1 MRSAFPRTALLS
13 ASRASRFLPAH
24 RPVRFY
30 SIKAEAAS
38 HSKQR
43 PLDASRLTIEKTKTP
58 KALTKPEDLVFG
70 KQFTGEIPSFSLN
83 HSSYILNTIYC
94 RPHARH

>member
-13 ASRASRFLPAH
+13 ATRASRFLPAY
-24 RPVRFY
+24 RPAARFY

-43 PLDASRLTIEKTKTP
+43 PLDASRLSVEETKAP
-58 KALTKPEDLVFG
+58 KELLKPEDLVFG
-70 KQFTGEIPSFSLN
+70 KEFTGEFYVL
-83 HSSYILNTIYC
+83 YVYGKV
-94 RPHARH
+94 